1 MREESSRIVQG
12 LRETRAAEAQQA
24 EINIRAMESDAA
36 YTERITKEN
45 YEIEQQNLENEQ
57 KQIIA
62 DIQGEQKQA
71 EIDVAATDT
80 ILNSLIDFSD
90 TLGKEAARR
99 TEQMIIDQTELGRL
113 SVQNVDPKKLEEYI
127 RAENA
132 RVDGTI
138 MMTGE
143 IVANDAEAGVDRLET
158 VKSLAGIPGLS
169 GYAAQGAMNELVRQI
184 YGDTLQTRLTDNET
198 VYTSSSGAKYTGL
211 QAYRDYS
218 LIDDLQAQTE
228 RDVLNFLGVT
238 EPLYIRKG
246 LSAIRDYNKTVKDQ
260 TRLRNIED
268 KEEEIRQK
276 AAASYNSN
284 TFEGYTQGHI
294 LIQRTFGKEAG
305 QQSLEDQVANPGS
318 DLNELKKVKV
328 DGKLWYKHWGN
339 RWAAGLARRNQAII
353 DNRKLERQL
362 EIEEDKAWQR
372 NSAASIEEAYKQNA
386 IQASLLVERRYRKL
400 QLPKPQWIQD
410 LETSTFAKN
419 KAVVRARFEELKGL
433 SMLDLPFVNSI
444 RDPTLQKEAR
454 EAYDQQQIKKYG
466 PDAPEILKRLN
477 QIARTLTNI
486 DANEKVGGPG
496 TYQVEV
502 ELRKFYIDA
511 LTRTND
517 AKAALN
523 EVRAEVDAANRMDK
537 NSRFFY
543 ETGPNNRRIFT
554 KFQSSDPELAEMRVY
569 IDQQMI
575 KYDLGTLV
583 DKPFA
588 IANKNQLEATSLSS
602 LTGFTQWSPGVI
614 QVADRFGVSYFE
626 VHNAAVE
633 AANRATGSKIPK
645 VKRTLPDEIVENAP
659 AWMQK
664 LFNSGED
671 TKVGRAVAS
680 AAGNLPRRASMSPSN
695 ASPGWQKL
703 SNVIRYGEGTQGP
716 AGYTTMFTGKQF
728 TDLSKHPAIINRSGS
743 LSSDAAGAY
752 QFLSTTYNPVA
763 QRLGLTDFSPE
774 SQEIAA
780 RELVVGRGVDP
791 DKIYKTK
798 EEFLQAMDK
807 LAPEWASLPYSGI
820 SPEGYGQGSSYYG
833 QGGKTLDELW
843 EIYQRS

>member
-1 MREESSRIVQG
+1 MREESNRIVQG
-12 LRETRAAEAQQA
+12 LKETRAAEAQQA
-24 EINIRAMESDAA
+24 EINLRAMESDAA

-57 KQIIA
+57 EQIIA
-62 DIQGEQKQA
+62 DIKGEQKQA

-80 ILNSLIDFSD
+80 ILNSLIDFSA
-90 TLGKEAARR
+90 TLGEEAARR
-99 TEQMIIDQTELGRL
+99 TDQMIIDQTDLGRL
-113 SVQNVDPKKLEEYI
+113 SVQAIDPQRLEEYI

-132 RVDGTI
+132 SVDGSI
-138 MMTGE
+138 MMAGE

-158 VKSLAGIPGLS
+158 IKSLAGIPGLS
-169 GYAAQGAMNELVRQI
+169 GYAAKGAMNELVRQL
-184 YGDTLQTRLTDNET
+184 YGDTLQSRLTNSEVT
-198 VYTSSSGAKYTGL
+198 YTSSAGVQYTGL
-211 QAYRDYS
+211 QASRDVN
-218 LIDDLQAQTE
+218 LINDLQVQTE
-228 RDVLNFLGVT
+228 KEVLNFLGVT
-238 EPLYIRKG
+238 EPLQVRKG
-246 LSAIRDYNKTVKDQ
+246 LSDIREYNKAIKDQ
-260 TRLRNIED
+260 TRTRNLED
-268 KEEEIRQK
+268 EEEELRQK
-276 AAASYNSN
+276 VAANYRTN
-284 TFEGYTQGHI
+284 T
-294 LIQRTFGKEAG
+294 
-305 QQSLEDQVANPGS
+305 
-318 DLNELKKVKV
+318 V
-328 DGKLWYKHWGN
+328 DGFAQGFIVTRGAFGLKAAHDSLQELVADPNIDLEQIKKLKIDGKVWYENWSN
-339 RWAAGLARRNQAII
+339 RWEDGLAARNQAIV
-353 DNRKLERQL
+353 DNLKFERQL
-362 EIEEDKAWQR
+362 IEEEDKAWQR

-671 TKVGRAVAS
+671 AKVGRAVAS
-680 AAGNLPRRASMSPSN
+680 AAGNLPRRDEQRTANEFINMAEISGAKFPKLVAAQMILESAGGTALSGTNNFFGIKATTAESSTAKQTTEFRDGVERAEVANFKNYSSPQESVDDLVSKWYKNYSN
-695 ASPGWQKL
+695 YQGVNNANSLEEAAMMLQQQGYATDPNYAQKL
-703 SNVIRYGEGTQGP
+703 IKI
-716 AGYTTMFTGKQF
+716 A
-728 TDLSKHPAIINRSGS
+728 NR
-743 LSSDAAGAY
+743 L
-752 QFLSTTYNPVA
+752 
-763 QRLGLTDFSPE
+763 
-774 SQEIAA
+774 
-780 RELVVGRGVDP
+780 
-791 DKIYKTK
+791 K
-798 EEFLQAMDK
+798 
-807 LAPEWASLPYSGI
+807 
-820 SPEGYGQGSSYYG
+820 
-833 QGGKTLDELW
+833 
-843 EIYQRS
+843 